1 MDTKETR
8 KGQHRKIKIVVPVIA
23 VVCAAALA
31 VGMREDVRQGL
42 ERFFDPDA
50 VSSEDK
56 PKSVE
61 LDEIRRGLQQEADE
75 SSFRIKINSQISVDD
90 EGVADLLLAN
100 SAENHYNMQVTIT
113 GTTGQEYYKSEELT
127 PGEQIL
133 TDTLEQKLSAGEHPA
148 TARFQALDPETG
160 EMQGEVTV
168 EITIENK
175 GDIR

>member
-1 MDTKETR
+1 M
-8 KGQHRKIKIVVPVIA
+8 KGQRKNMVVALVIA
-23 VVCAAALA
+23 VASAAALA
-31 VGMREDVRQGL
+31 IGMRGDIRQGTN
-42 ERFFDPDA
+42 RFFDPDA

-56 PKSVE
+56 PQSVE
-61 LDEIRRGLQQEADE
+61 LDEIRSGLQQEADE
-75 SSFRIKINSQISVDD
+75 SSFRVKINTKITVDD
-90 EGVADLLLAN
+90 EGVADLLLSN

-113 GTTGQEYYKSEELT
+113 GTSGEEYYKSKELA

-148 TARFQALDPETG
+148 TVLFQALDPETG
-160 EMQGEVTV
+160 ESQGNVTV